1 MKLQGKHCKIS
12 DEKFLGYNGCKLNK
26 QGYRK
31 TQQLLGTSW
40 LPGTHFGGGGLH
52 SLIIIIYL
60 SRTYKLILL
69 KGDILHYSQSLIE
82 PLQENAK
89 LVTVSFHSKLLGD
102 KDFKDH

>member
-40 LPGTHFGGGGLH
+40 LPGTHFGGGVAFPHHHHIFKPDLQAD
-52 SLIIIIYL
+52 IIERRYL
-60 SRTYKLILL
+60 TL
-69 KGDILHYSQSLIE
+69 
-82 PLQENAK
+82 
-89 LVTVSFHSKLLGD
+89 
-102 KDFKDH
+102 